1 MTSIAGN
8 YSGGIVQAVVKIGG
22 RLASDPA
29 LLRQV
34 GRDVACLAVETTL
47 VVIPGGGPFADA
59 VREADRRLGL
69 PPSTAHWMAIL
80 AMDQFA
86 ELLGVVVPGGEI
98 VRDSSGVV
106 AVLRRGAVPI
116 LAPSL
121 WLRAADELPHTWE
134 VTSDSLA
141 AYLTGLLG
149 ADRLLLVKAVGGKVD
164 DLVDPWFRRALPAGV
179 ACRAVAPADVAAA
192 ADWLRGGPEA

>member
-8 YSGGIVQAVVKIGG
+8 YSGGIARAVVKIGG

-34 GRDVACLAVETTL
+34 GRDVAWLAAETSL
-47 VVIPGGGPFADA
+47 VVVPGGGPFADA
-59 VREADRRLGL
+59 VRDADRRHGL
-69 PPSTAHWMAIL
+69 PPSTAHWMAIQ
-80 AMDQFA
+80 AMDQYA
-86 ELLGVVVPGGEI
+86 GLLCAVVPGSEL
-98 VRDSSGVV
+98 VRDSAGVV
-106 AVLRRGAVPI
+106 AARRRGAVPI

-141 AYLTGLLG
+141 ACLAGLLG
-149 ADRLLLVKAVGGKVD
+149 AERLLLVKAVGGKVD

-179 ACRAVAPADVAAA
+179 ACRVVAPGDVAAA
-192 ADWLRGGPEA
+192 ADWLRGGPAA